1 MTATAATGLVDARVT
16 AKAVR
21 EPRRKLAHGCAPQG
35 ISSDQRDLLYPWV
48 DPRHDRSRLVRRRV
62 KLHRAV
68 VRRGAGPKPREETT
82 MEELFIDNDPGV
94 HDDDLS
100 NTPLGNDSDD

>member
-1 MTATAATGLVDARVT
+1 LR
-16 AKAVR
+16 
-21 EPRRKLAHGCAPQG
+21 
-35 ISSDQRDLLYPWV
+35 
-48 DPRHDRSRLVRRRV
+48 
-62 KLHRAV
+62 RAV
-68 VRRGAGPKPREETT
+68 VRRGAGPQPREETT